1 MQTKYINSFKMAI
14 KSIKYVYTE
23 SEMDKPCI
31 KKIIKEVLKTLKEK
45 LEKSSIHGNEQL
57 L

>member
-1 MQTKYINSFKMAI
+1 MQTKYINSLKMAI

-31 KKIIKEVLKTLKEK
+31 KIIQEVLKTLKEK
-45 LEKSSIHGNEQL
+45 LEKSSIHGNE
-57 L
+57 

>member
-1 MQTKYINSFKMAI
+1 MQTKYINSLKMAI

-45 LEKSSIHGNEQL
+45 LEKSSIHGNE
-57 L
+57 